1 MSKILV
7 IEDEDAVRENIIE
20 LLNEEGYEVV
30 GAGDG
35 EEGVVQIWTQIP
47 DLIICDILMPKLDG
61 YGVLAKINQD
71 VRLTSIPFLFL
82 TAKIGRD
89 DLRRGMGLGADDYIT
104 KPFTRSELL
113 QAISVRLGK
122 MQKLESIAQKKIIDL
137 QKNLAGNF
145 PHELLTPLSV
155 TLGYSEILDQNSE
168 NLSKEEIRLI
178 SQDIHRS
185 ALHLLRM
192 VQNYL
197 LYSELD
203 AIIADGKKGERYLR
217 AGGIA
222 AVPVIKGIAEEKA
235 HQVGRLMDLTVE
247 LQNVELSIFEA
258 HLMKIVEEIVEN
270 SLKYSRKGTPLCIEG
285 ELFPGKRVYRL
296 RFTDEGRGMTPEQI
310 RGLDGFD
317 PFDWQLREQKGLGLG
332 LAKRLASFYG
342 GSLKISS
349 QIAKGTVIDVLLP
362 VRASSG

>member
-20 LLNEEGYEVV
+20 LLIEEGYEVV

-82 TAKIGRD
+82 TAKVGRD

-122 MQKLESIAQKKIIDL
+122 MQKLESIAQKKVIDL

-155 TLGYSEILDQNSE
+155 TLGYSELLDQNSE
-168 NLSKEEIRLI
+168 DLSKEEIRLI
-178 SQDIHRS
+178 SQDIHRLS
-185 ALHLLRM
+185 LHLLRM

-203 AIIADGKKGERYLR
+203 AIVADSKGERYR
-217 AGGIA
+217 NARGIA
-222 AVPVIKGIAEEKA
+222 AAPVIKGIAEEKA
-235 HQVGRLMDLTVE
+235 RQVGRFIDLTVE
-247 LQNVELSIFEA
+247 LQTVELCIFEA

-270 SLKYSRKGTPLCIEG
+270 GLKYSRKGTPLCIEG

-317 PFDWQLREQKGLGLG
+317 PFDWQLREQTG
-332 LAKRLASFYG
+332 
-342 GSLKISS
+342 
-349 QIAKGTVIDVLLP
+349 
-362 VRASSG
+362 

>member
-30 GAGDG
+30 GARDG

-61 YGVLAKINQD
+61 YGVLAKISQD

-89 DLRRGMGLGADDYIT
+89 DSRRGMSLGADDYIT
-104 KPFTRSELL
+104 KPFSRSELL

-122 MQKLESIAQKKIIDL
+122 MQKIELIAQKKLGDL
-137 QKNLAGNF
+137 QKNLAGSF

-155 TLGYSEILDQNSE
+155 TLSYSELLEEGAE
-168 NLSKEEIRLI
+168 NYSKEEIRLI
-178 SQDIHRS
+178 SKDIHRS
-185 ALHLLRM
+185 AQHLLRL

-203 AIIADGKKGERYLR
+203 AIVSDEKKGDRYLHL
-217 AGGIA
+217 GGIMA
-222 AVPVIKGIAEEKA
+222 APLIKEIAEEKA
-235 HQVGRLMDLTVE
+235 HQVGRL
-247 LQNVELSIFEA
+247 
-258 HLMKIVEEIVEN
+258 
-270 SLKYSRKGTPLCIEG
+270 
-285 ELFPGKRVYRL
+285 YRSH
-296 RFTDEGRGMTPEQI
+296 G
-310 RGLDGFD
+310 
-317 PFDWQLREQKGLGLG
+317 
-332 LAKRLASFYG
+332 
-342 GSLKISS
+342 
-349 QIAKGTVIDVLLP
+349 
-362 VRASSG
+362 